1 MEYVYAAL
9 LLHKLGQPINEDN
22 VKKILQASGAKVED
36 GKVKALVS
44 ALDGVNIEQAIK
56 EGSMVAAPVAV
67 AVSSHSAAKTE
78 EKKDDKKDEAQA
90 AAGLGSLFG

>member
-9 LLHKLGQPINEDN
+9 LLHKLGNPINEEN

-44 ALDGVNIEQAIK
+44 ALEGVDIEQAIK

-67 AVSSHSAAKTE
+67 AASGHSAVKTE
-78 EKKDDKKDEAQA
+78 EKKEEKKDDTQA